1 MKVIINGEKVEAGRG
16 ETILTVAEKNGFRI
30 PTLCFH
36 SDLHAMASCRICVVE
51 VNGEFVPSC
60 STEVKDGMEITIK
73 SPALEK
79 TRKINLELL
88 FSQHQEECDDCIWNM
103 NCKMLDLA
111 KEYGVEINRF
121 WDRKSHYPVYHF
133 GSSLEFDSSKCID
146 CRNCIEICKKQ
157 GVEFL
162 EIKGKG
168 HLFEVV
174 PSEKKDK
181 DCIYCGQCINHC
193 PAGAFEAVGEFEG
206 IEKPFADKGKKVIFQ
221 VAPAVRS
228 TIGEEFDLP
237 YGSVSTGKL
246 VSSLRELGAD
256 KVFDVPVGADFTTI
270 EESKELLKRIENNNL
285 PMFTSCCPAWVRFVE
300 FYYPEFIPNLTSVRS
315 PHIILGGLI
324 KKYFTEKEGVNQE
337 DLMVVSLMP
346 CVAKKHEIER
356 EELMIDGIK
365 PVDYVMTTREAG
377 RLLKKNKIDF
387 KNIKEEEMDDP
398 FGNASGSGVAYGTSG
413 GVMQSAFYN
422 ISGKEADF
430 REVEKGISVAEVEF
444 DGKKLK
450 MAVVH
455 GLGNAKKLL
464 EQLKKDPEK
473 YHYVEVMAC
482 LGGCV
487 GGGGQSVPTDEK
499 IRKGRKEGL
508 CRATGEKK
516 IRKAKDN
523 QEVTAVYNN
532 LLNSKEAVSKICH
545 TRYYKVSKTPVFKRE
560 QGKQKY
566 EK

>member
-1 MKVIINGEKVEAGRG
+1 MEVIINGKRVETKEGEK
-16 ETILTVAEKNGFRI
+16 ILTVAERNGFYI
-30 PTLCFH
+30 PVLCFH
-36 SDLHAMASCRICVVE
+36 SDLCAMASCRICVVA
-51 VNGEFVPSC
+51 VNGKFVPSC
-60 STEVKDGMEITIK
+60 STEVRNGMEITTN

-79 TRKINLELL
+79 ARKINLELL
-88 FSQHQEECDDCIWNM
+88 FSQHQEECDDCIWNL

-133 GSSLEFDSSKCID
+133 GASLEYDSSKCID

-162 EIKGKG
+162 EIKGRG

-174 PSEKKDK
+174 PSEKENR

-206 IEKPFADKGKKVIFQ
+206 IEKPFAEKEKKVIFQ

-228 TIGEEFDLP
+228 TIGEEFGLP

-246 VSSLRELGAD
+246 VSSLRELGVD

-270 EESKELLKRIENNNL
+270 EESKELLERIEKNNL
-285 PMFTSCCPAWVRFVE
+285 PMFTSCCPAWVKFVE

-324 KKYFTEKEGVNQE
+324 KEHFAKKEGFIKE
-337 DLMVVSLMP
+337 ELMVVSLMP

-356 EELMIDGIK
+356 EELMIDGVR
-365 PVDYVMTTREAG
+365 PVDYVMTTREVG
-377 RLLKKNKIDF
+377 RLLKKSGVDF
-387 KNIKEEEMDDP
+387 GNIKEGEMDNP
-398 FGNASGSGVAYGTSG
+398 FGESSGSGVAYGTSG

-422 ISGKEADF
+422 ISEKEAEF
-430 REVEKGISVAEVEF
+430 REVEEGVSVAEVEVKR
-444 DGKKLK
+444 KKIRL
-450 MAVVH
+450 AVVH
-455 GLGNAKKLL
+455 GLGNAKKVL

-473 YHYVEVMAC
+473 YHYIEVMAC
-482 LGGCV
+482 SGGCI

-499 IRKGRKEGL
+499 IRKERKGGL
-508 CRATGEKK
+508 CKATGEKK

-523 QEVTAVYNN
+523 QEVIAVYDDF
-532 LLNSKEAVSKICH
+532 LSSEEAISKICH
-545 TRYYKVSKTPVFKRE
+545 TRYYKVGKSFVRKSE
-560 QGKQKY
+560 QK
-566 EK
+566 EKNGD